1 MRHLSSNRKLGRPTT
16 HRIAMLKNLVTAL
29 LRHGHINT
37 TEARARE
44 LRSIAERVITFSKRA
59 SLLGEEN
66 AGARVHEIRKAR
78 RWIVDRDVLKTIF
91 TEYGIRYADRPG
103 GYTRVIKLGFR
114 AGDNTAMARIELV

>member
-1 MRHLSSNRKLGRPTT
+1 MRHLTSNRKLGRPTA

-59 SLLGEEN
+59 HTLGGEN

-78 RWIVDRDVLKTIF
+78 RWVTDRDVLKTVF
-91 TEYGIRYADRPG
+91 SEYGARYADRQG
-103 GYTRVIKLGFR
+103 GYTRVVKLGFR
-114 AGDNTAMARIELV
+114 AGDNTSMARIELV